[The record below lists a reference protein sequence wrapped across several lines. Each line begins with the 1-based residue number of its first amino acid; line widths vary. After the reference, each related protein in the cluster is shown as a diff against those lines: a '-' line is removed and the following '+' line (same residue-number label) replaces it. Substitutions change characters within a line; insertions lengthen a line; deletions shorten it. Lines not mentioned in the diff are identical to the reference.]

1 MLGGVD
7 KRLWIVVELRNTM
20 PFMFRIRLSDFVEWG
35 RFPER
40 DRFFGRKK
48 SRLQHLV
55 AEIVCEESTDWGVGV
70 LNSLCEVNK
79 GECTCH

>member
-1 MLGGVD
+1 MTL
-7 KRLWIVVELRNTM
+7 L
-20 PFMFRIRLSDFVEWG
+20 FRIQLSGFVESG

-48 SRLQHLV
+48 SRLQNLV

-70 LNSLCEVNK
+70 LNVESGLCGVNK